1 MADML
6 VAGGLPAPVF
16 EHRVVI
22 DGHEYFH
29 DLAWP
34 SLMVAVE
41 CNDAGSH
48 DTAKAFRRDPMKRNR
63 CERAGWRYLE
73 YTWWDMVEASL
84 EVLSQVG
91 AALDLC
97 AA

>member
-1 MADML
+1 ML
-6 VAGGLPAPVF
+6 IAAGLPEPVF

-22 DGHEYFH
+22 DGHEYFL

-34 SLMVAVE
+34 SRMVAVE

-48 DTAKAFRRDPMKRNR
+48 DTPKAFRRDPMKRNR
-63 CERAGWRYLE
+63 CERAGWNYLE
-73 YTWWDMVEASL
+73 YTWWDTVDESA
-84 EVLSQVG
+84 EVLAQVA
-91 AALDLC
+91 AALDLRR